1 MKTGCG
7 TCIAS
12 CPGQAIFVL
21 NYNYSSEKA
30 AISFPYEYLPYPKVG
45 RRFMG
50 VNRKGEP
57 VAEVEIVKVNQKT
70 NLDKT
75 AVVTMVCDKEY
86 IHQIRSIERIKDDV
100 KKQ

>member
-1 MKTGCG
+1 
-7 TCIAS
+7 
-12 CPGQAIFVL
+12 
-21 NYNYSSEKA
+21 
-30 AISFPYEYLPYPKVG
+30 
-45 RRFMG
+45 MG